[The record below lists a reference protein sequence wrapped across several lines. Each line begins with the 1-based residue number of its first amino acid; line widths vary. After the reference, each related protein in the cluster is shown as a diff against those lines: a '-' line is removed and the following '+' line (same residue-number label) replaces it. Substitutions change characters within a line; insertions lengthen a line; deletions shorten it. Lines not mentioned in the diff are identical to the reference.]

1 MCICNRVVCKKCTIA
16 LSLSNFL
23 TGVFL
28 CALYTLFRISHF
40 IFCAV
45 HIAHRVVLSV
55 AFRVYTGEDA
65 VAIKTEADSPHDGQ
79 LG

>member
-1 MCICNRVVCKKCTIA
+1 MQKMHDSFKLIKFSYRCIFVC
-16 LSLSNFL
+16 
-23 TGVFL
+23 
-28 CALYTLFRISHF
+28 LYTLFRISHF